1 MPSARVTLPEPL
13 SRHCPTRALLVTAD
27 HKIKIDEAPI
37 MSPGEVLLRVRTTGV
52 YGYVQVGPARVEE
65 PYLTLTIGLIFR
77 FWKAGRIG
85 ELKVLGDCILGH
97 EAAGE
102 VVAVDENV
110 TNATVGG

>member
-1 MPSARVTLPEPL
+1 MVRPSVDATYAISKSDTFRAFKPTLPNSP
-13 SRHCPTRALLVTAD
+13 LLVTAD
-27 HKIKIDEAPI
+27 HKIKIDDAPI
-37 MSPGEVLLRVRTTGV
+37 MSPGEVLLHVRTTGV
-52 YGYVQVGPARVEE
+52 FGYSD
-65 PYLTLTIGLIFR
+65 IR

-85 ELKVLGDCILGH
+85 ELEVLGDCILGH